1 VERKERIMRSASR
14 ALVVLVFSVVPLLG
28 ASPAQ
33 AGGGC
38 HAGATQGTGT
48 TIQIVDAC
56 FTPTILHAK
65 PGQSVTWVNTDP
77 FVHNITAN
85 GWGHYDDLNPTE
97 RFTAAFDDPGL
108 YPFACTFHPGM
119 SGVIVVG
126 DGLGPGNGTAVELGG
141 SVAQDA
147 TAPLASSEGP
157 ADTRGW
163 VAPGTV
169 GLVGGILVG
178 LGIARVRRRRIVA

>member
-1 VERKERIMRSASR
+1 MRSIPR
-14 ALVVLVFSVVPLLG
+14 ALLALFLFGVVPLLG
-28 ASPAQ
+28 AAPAQ

-38 HAGATQGTGT
+38 HGGMTNGTGT
-48 TIQIVDAC
+48 TVQIADAC

-85 GWGHYDDLNPTE
+85 GWGHYDDLLPTE

-108 YPFACTFHPGM
+108 YPFACTYHPGM

-126 DGLGPGNGTAVELGG
+126 AGRGPGNGTTVELAGTT
-141 SVAQDA
+141 AQDA
-147 TAPLASSEGP
+147 TAPLASTAAPTEP
-157 ADTRGW
+157 RGW
-163 VAPGTV
+163 LAPAAAGV
-169 GLVGGILVG
+169 VVGILGG
-178 LGIARVRRRRIVA
+178 LGVAAAWSRRRTVA